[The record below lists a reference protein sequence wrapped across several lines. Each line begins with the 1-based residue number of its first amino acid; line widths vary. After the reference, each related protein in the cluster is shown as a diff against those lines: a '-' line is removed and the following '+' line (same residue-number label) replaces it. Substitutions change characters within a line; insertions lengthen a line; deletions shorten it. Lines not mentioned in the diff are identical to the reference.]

1 MNVILSGES
10 GFVGQNLK
18 AYLRDNSDINLKY
31 LKRVSNASSEDL
43 TWENLGMISHTDA
56 IIHLAGKAHD
66 LANTAQPEEYYE
78 VNFELTKRLYK
89 VFLMSD
95 AKKFIFLSSVKAAA
109 NKVEGELTEEVK
121 PMPVGHYGKSKL
133 MAEEYIMN
141 EKLPPGK
148 SYHILRPCMI
158 HGPGNKGNLN
168 LLYKLFI
175 LKRIPYP
182 LAAFDNRRSFL
193 SVENLCFTIKEL
205 LDRNDIPQGV
215 YNIADSESL
224 STTEVI
230 TLLSLSTGIKPLFLN
245 IPRGIIKF
253 VSEIGDLFK
262 LGLGSQNFEKLTENY
277 VVSNQ
282 KIKQSL
288 NKELPVS
295 ARDGIL
301 KTGQSFR

>member
-1 MNVILSGES
+1 
-10 GFVGQNLK
+10 
-18 AYLRDNSDINLKY
+18 
-31 LKRVSNASSEDL
+31 
-43 TWENLGMISHTDA
+43 
-56 IIHLAGKAHD
+56 
-66 LANTAQPEEYYE
+66 
-78 VNFELTKRLYK
+78 
-89 VFLMSD
+89 
-95 AKKFIFLSSVKAAA
+95 
-109 NKVEGELTEEVK
+109 
-121 PMPVGHYGKSKL
+121 
-133 MAEEYIMN
+133 
-141 EKLPPGK
+141 
-148 SYHILRPCMI
+148 MI

-168 LLYKLFI
+168 LLYNLFI

-182 LAAFDNRRSFL
+182 LVAFDNRRSFL

-205 LDRNDIPQGV
+205 LDRNDIPSGV

-245 IPRGIIKF
+245 IPQGIIKF
-253 VSEIGDLFK
+253 VAEIGDLFK
-262 LGLGSQNFEKLTENY
+262 LGLGSQNLEKLTENY